1 MRALRARE
9 GRRGGGAS
17 VCAHCCDAVCVR
29 VRVRGAWL
37 LSAEAQSAVLGVT
50 SVDDNLT
57 CEKKGRRGRTQTFL
71 LTFAAKDAKWRSKWN
86 ELNQHRAKYFMRGC
100 KDAKARELEGALS

>member
-57 CEKKGRRGRTQTFL
+57 CEKKGRRGRTQTFV

-86 ELNQHRAKYFMRGC
+86 ELNQHRANYFMRGC
-100 KDAKARELEGALS
+100 KHAKARELEGALS